1 MRSWVP
7 MADAARGRPQ
17 QTTALPYFHRPLAR
31 LVTAMNQNTVKVE
44 TASAV
49 TFLERETLA
58 KLHHAFYAQE
68 PAFYATH
75 AHRAEACLGA
85 ITSGGTL
92 ANLTALWCA
101 RNAALGTVAVPPR
114 RAPPIDAPRWLTWA
128 SQQGPHQRR
137 PA

>member
-1 MRSWVP
+1 
-7 MADAARGRPQ
+7 
-17 QTTALPYFHRPLAR
+17 
-31 LVTAMNQNTVKVE
+31 MNQNAVKVE

-58 KLHHAFYAQE
+58 KLHHAFYGQE
-68 PAFYATH
+68 PVFYATH

-101 RNAALGTVAVPPR
+101 RNAALGTVPA
-114 RAPPIDAPRWLTWA
+114 RATCAAGVETR
-128 SQQGPHQRR
+128 GR
-137 PA
+137 